1 MADRR
6 DCDVLVVGGGPAGIA
21 AACCAA
27 EASLRVAL
35 VDDNHSLGGQIW
47 RGEKEAPGTPEAGA
61 WYHRISHL
69 PVQVVAGAR
78 VFAQTDA
85 HTLLAESDDKI
96 CELAFRKLILAT
108 GGREL
113 FLPFPGWT
121 LPNVM
126 GAGGLQALARSGFD
140 VRGKKVVVAGTGPLL
155 LAVAAHLRLGGAEIC
170 VIAEQAPRRRLLRFG
185 LELAFHSSKL
195 KDALALRRDL
205 AGIPYQTGCWPVS
218 AQGSGKLET
227 VTLRRGTRTWS
238 VPCDYLA
245 CGFHLVPNTEL
256 AELLG
261 CRLEQGR
268 VWVDDFQQTTVP
280 DVYCAGEPT
289 GIGGLE
295 LSLAE
300 GQIAGYAA
308 AGQPDAARRLFTQR
322 KRARRFAAAMNH
334 AFALRP
340 ELKALPQPDTLVC
353 RCEDVPLLRLRQH
366 ESWRAAKLLTRCG
379 MGSCQGRVC
388 GPAVEFLL
396 GWNVESVRPP
406 VFPVRVESLIA
417 MAAPPSPA
425 SRS

>member
-47 RGEKEAPGTPEAGA
+47 RGEQAAPSTKEAAA
-61 WYHRISHL
+61 WYQRIKNLSVHF
-69 PVQVVAGAR
+69 VSGGR

-85 HTLLAESDDKI
+85 RTLFAESDDNI
-96 CELAFRKLILAT
+96 CELAFRKLIVCT
-108 GGREL
+108 GARER

-126 GAGGLQALARSGFD
+126 GAGGLQALVRSGLE
-140 VRGKKVVVAGTGPLL
+140 VRGKRVVVAGTGPLL
-155 LAVAAHLRLGGAEIC
+155 LAVAAHLRQGGAEIC
-170 VIAEQAPRRRLLRFG
+170 LIAEQAPRRRLLPFG

-379 MGSCQGRVC
+379 MGPCQGRVC